1 MQELTQSQHTRILAK
16 PEHAS
21 DLDALLRLCERA
33 ALPASILSADQ
44 PSSSTGPGSEKVTT
58 ATLQHA
64 DGIVHGVGDATQFL
78 GIVAVVVFAFSI
90 ASEYSY
96 GTLRN
101 LLVRQPRRLVL
112 LGGSY
117 LAMAAFVALAAVL
130 ATVVTAGVSLAL
142 APSNGIDTAAWTSGS
157 HLITEP
163 LKAAANTSLAMIG
176 YGTIGAALA
185 IVLRSPAAAIGV
197 GVRLPGAGGGDPQ
210 RSPRRPRRMA
220 ARQGA
225 IGGRLRRHALRR
237 LPTRPH
243 HLGLLRHRRGRHRR
257 PDLPDPRRRLLIARY
272 TRVFDE

>member
-1 MQELTQSQHTRILAK
+1 MIRAIRSQWTKLTRPTFLWSTMIASAAFAVLATVV
-16 PEHAS
+16 
-21 DLDALLRLCERA
+21 
-33 ALPASILSADQ
+33 SILSADE
-44 PSSSTGPGSEKVTT
+44 PSSATAPGTDQVTT

-78 GIVAVVVFAFSI
+78 GIVAVVVFAFSV

-176 YGTIGAALA
+176 YGTLGAALG
-185 IVLRSPAAAIGV
+185 IVLRSPAAAIGA
-197 GVRLPGAGGGDPQ
+197 GVAYLLPVETILSGALSGLDGWLPGKVLSAVASGGTDSVGY
-210 RSPRRPRRMA
+210 A
-220 ARQGA
+220 
-225 IGGRLRRHALRR
+225 HALIISAFYAAAAAIICVRIFQ
-237 LPTRPH
+237 TR
-243 HLGLLRHRRGRHRR
+243 
-257 PDLPDPRRRLLIARY
+257 DVAS
-272 TRVFDE
+272 